1 MSFRGGRGGGGFR
14 GGDRGGFRGGRGG
27 DRGSFR
33 GGDRGGFRGG
43 RGGHDFAQG
52 PPDTVVELGKFTH
65 ACEGEMVY
73 KMVETDKV
81 PKFNHPVYTHEK
93 VEVGK
98 VDEIFGSTTEP
109 YFTVKPNQGFVATS
123 FKVGDP
129 ICMGP
134 FSLLNKQMFTEEDKP
149 KAPRGGRGG
158 GFRGGDRGGRGG
170 GFRGGRGGGGGFR
183 GGDRGGR
190 GGFSPRGRGTFTR
203 GA

>member
-1 MSFRGGRGGGGFR
+1 
-14 GGDRGGFRGGRGG
+14 
-27 DRGSFR
+27 
-33 GGDRGGFRGG
+33 
-43 RGGHDFAQG
+43 
-52 PPDTVVELGKFTH
+52 
-65 ACEGEMVY
+65 MVY

-109 YFTVKPNQGFVATS
+109 VRTAIPCMMMTLQSSSNEASFISFRSLSGSLQYFTVKPNQGFVATS

-149 KAPRGGRGG
+149 KAPRYRTLSPPSPPLSSSCVSSTCACAHTLS
-158 GFRGGDRGGRGG
+158 
-170 GFRGGRGGGGGFR
+170 
-183 GGDRGGR
+183 
-190 GGFSPRGRGTFTR
+190 FSILSPPTTTR
-203 GA
+203 AMINK